1 MGKVNGNIFVTLEM
15 TREEFYDRTIT
26 PEGKKTA
33 KSFTDEELEVMG
45 VESFGV
51 MNGFCQI
58 SNETR
63 VLCAQVGGI
72 QAVGLYL
79 TLLSHVNIKNA
90 KSEDNYMY
98 SCHPSIPTLMK
109 ETGMSNK
116 TIDKYIKLLKD
127 AGLIEYLQG
136 DNLTHMANR
145 YFFPLEPQL
154 YTRDI
159 YLVYMPLILKM
170 QANKKNA
177 KNKDIETRSKVSNK
191 PVETLKDIKA
201 TVEPVEE
208 INVSEGNTEC
218 HNTIEHPNVIEV
230 APIIESKK
238 IKPKVVDDSTLGLLV
253 DNSKEESMLDIN
265 TVGIETTTKEVI
277 NKEVNVG
284 TIISGMETLKEITD
298 ENKFNYGSYD
308 VKDFEGN
315 VINISYGDIT
325 SERGVMYSYIK
336 EIPENIMTTI
346 NNSKENKNDKL
357 YKVCVNCVPNFDS
370 LEHWITAL
378 KTVA

>member
-1 MGKVNGNIFVTLEM
+1 MEKTNGNIFVTLEM

-26 PEGKKTA
+26 PEGKKTT
-33 KSFTDEELEVMG
+33 KLFTDEELEIMG
-45 VESFGV
+45 VESIGV

-63 VLCAQVGGI
+63 VLCAQIGGI

-79 TLLSHVNIKNA
+79 TLLSHVNIKSA

-98 SCHPSIPTLMK
+98 SCYPSIPMLMK

-116 TIDKYIKLLKD
+116 TINKYIKLLKD
-127 AGLIEYLQG
+127 AGLIDYLKG

-159 YLVYMPLILKM
+159 YLVYIPLVLKM
-170 QANKKNA
+170 H
-177 KNKDIETRSKVSNK
+177 SKASNK
-191 PVETLKDIKA
+191 PVEALENHKA

-208 INVSEGNTEC
+208 LNVSEGDTEC
-218 HNTIEHPNVIEV
+218 HNTIDHPNVIEV
-230 APIIESKK
+230 TPIIESKK

-265 TVGIETTTKEVI
+265 TVGIETTTKEVV

-378 KTVA
+378 KTIA